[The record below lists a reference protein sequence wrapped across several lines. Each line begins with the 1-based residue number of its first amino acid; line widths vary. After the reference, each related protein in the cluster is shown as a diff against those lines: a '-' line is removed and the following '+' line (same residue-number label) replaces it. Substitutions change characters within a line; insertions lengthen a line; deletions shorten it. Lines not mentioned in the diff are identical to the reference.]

1 MNERGSGR
9 KRCRCASHGEF
20 HVSSSNHGNFV
31 PRRCKPER
39 WAAGR
44 WGRCRLLDRLWVY
57 LRGFACLS
65 GARWLSNASY
75 KASSAR
81 HRRRRHFGSWC
92 DQRPPT
98 ADMPANRPSHGRE
111 WFMRRLCAPIAR
123 PVRRAKGP
131 NEAFSASTRA
141 RFFACFRA
149 RVLVFD
155 EGARKK
161 RNGLYARGPGLFLL
175 GFSSG
180 CGH

>member
-141 RFFACFRA
+141 RFFAWFSCSSFSFRRGRSEETKRTLCARPGVIFA
-149 RVLVFD
+149 RV
-155 EGARKK
+155 
-161 RNGLYARGPGLFLL
+161 
-175 GFSSG
+175 
-180 CGH
+180 